1 MNTTLIDDQEV
12 ILKKISDE
20 SNKPSNYDNDTVELT
35 SMNPMLSL
43 GEYLILYWRSLPWY
57 WLNELDKNIISIS
70 L

>member
-35 SMNPMLSL
+35 SMNTMVSL
-43 GEYLILYWRSLPWY
+43 GEYLILYWRSFAWY